1 MSKILK
7 YEQLF
12 IFSEVQQKCFH
23 CSFGDSVNII
33 HGANTSGKSTII
45 QTILYMFGINDV
57 KKYIDPIF
65 TPDFILRLD
74 VTITENDIKTPI
86 TIIRNDGS
94 IFIKKGNE
102 PLLSFN
108 GISGDTSFEHRRL
121 KAWLRELLGFNLML
135 LQGDEYKE
143 ASIETMFLPYYISQ
157 SVGWVSI
164 RKTFEGLDFYKNF
177 KENFLD
183 YYLSINNNDDLLEK
197 IKLEEE
203 RKSLKSKKEVLEST
217 IQEDVEVMVAGLES
231 DTHKV
236 KCTQY
241 ITSFKDQETKL
252 KELNSNFLNLCNELE
267 FLKVRQRTLKNIK
280 PNLLKQNPISA
291 GCCPVCRQ
299 TLPLTIETAYIHLQ
313 DVDDTESELLNIKT
327 KIKAIVTK
335 IDSCEKKRAELSD
348 QIEKERNILNQY
360 SANEVTMERW
370 INSQANEMYVS
381 NIESKK
387 IEILKRLDEITTKL
401 DTFKTE
407 TEINSLRNTEKRE
420 FRGKFENYMSSLQ
433 VEYSIFYGEDRFFDL
448 YKISALPYQGVEL
461 LKAMMAYHF
470 AFNQQIK
477 SNNSIHR
484 LPFMLDAIF
493 KEDIDLPNKNLI
505 LAFIRDCHPK
515 DTQLI
520 FSMAD
525 KIEGDNQI
533 RATTVNDEYYNGLAH
548 LIHISDDKRSILKD
562 WNEEYDELKLE
573 TISVMDS

>member
-7 YEQLF
+7 YKQLF
-12 IFSEVQQKCFH
+12 IFSESQRKCFH
-23 CSFGDSVNII
+23 CNFADSVNII

-74 VTITENDIKTPI
+74 CTVTENNNETPI

-94 IFIKKGNE
+94 IFIKKEND

-108 GISGDTSFEHRRL
+108 GVTGDAAFEHRRL
-121 KAWLRELLGFNLML
+121 KIWFRDLLGFNLML

-164 RKTFEGLDFYKNF
+164 RKTFDGLDFYKNF

-183 YYLSINNNDDLLEK
+183 YYLSINNNDDILEK
-197 IKLEEE
+197 IKLEDE
-203 RKSLKSKKEVLEST
+203 RKKLKSKKEVLEST
-217 IQEDVEVMVAGLES
+217 IQEDTEVIVATLES
-231 DTHKV
+231 DTHKD

-241 ITSFKDQETKL
+241 INSFKEKETKL
-252 KELNSNFLNLCNELE
+252 KELNSNFLSLCNELE
-267 FLKVRQRTLKNIK
+267 FLKVRLKTLKNIK
-280 PNLLKQNPISA
+280 PNLLKQNPISS
-291 GCCPVCRQ
+291 GCCPVCHQ
-299 TLPLTIETAYIHLQ
+299 TLPLTIETAYVHLQ
-313 DVDDTESELLNIKT
+313 DVNDTESELSSIKT
-327 KIKAIVTK
+327 TIKAIVTK
-335 IDSCEKKRAELSD
+335 IDSCEKKRADLSE
-348 QIEKERNILNQY
+348 QIEKERNVLNQY
-360 SANEVTMERW
+360 SANEVNMERW
-370 INSQANEMYVS
+370 INNQANEIYVS
-381 NIESKK
+381 NVESRKN
-387 IEILKRLDEITTKL
+387 EILKRLDEITTEL
-401 DTFKTE
+401 STFKTE
-407 TEINSLRNTEKRE
+407 AEINTLRNNQKRE
-420 FRGKFENYMSSLQ
+420 FRSKFENYMSSLEI
-433 VEYSIFYGEDRFFDL
+433 EYSIYSGEDRFFDL

-477 SNNSIHR
+477 SNNSVHR

-493 KEDIDLPNKNLI
+493 KEDIDLPNKKLI
-505 LAFIRDCHPK
+505 LSFIRNNYPN

-525 KIEGDNQI
+525 KIDGDNQLK
-533 RATTVNDEYYNGLAH
+533 AATVNDEYYNGLAH

-562 WNEEYDELKLE
+562 WDEEYDELKSE
-573 TISVMDS
+573 TLSIMNN